1 MTTEFYW
8 DALAENTLQV
18 FHSLTALPLSS
29 QFYLAG
35 GTGLALQIGHRISY
49 DLDFFTSAPALD
61 LAGRSVLQRQLESL
75 LDVKFR
81 HESEGQLYTI
91 VQGVEVSFLFQH
103 HPLLFPVRNAQGI
116 SVADPI
122 DIGLMKLAA
131 AKDRGTRRDFVDL
144 YCLREE
150 VSLSVL
156 FDLLPRKF
164 YDRPDFAVHL
174 AYALSY
180 FEDAEQDPRPLEM
193 RVAAEWAAVKEYCLD
208 GSRLLSQINA
218 GLVPPKPS
226 QFD

>member
-1 MTTEFYW
+1 MSSELHW
-8 DALAENTLQV
+8 DALAEKTRQV
-18 FHSLTALPLSS
+18 FRALAKLPLPSH
-29 QFYLAG
+29 FYLAG

-49 DLDFFTSAPALD
+49 DLDFFTSTPALD
-61 LAGRSVLQRQLESL
+61 LAGRSILQRQLEAL
-75 LDVKFR
+75 QDVTFR
-81 HESEGQLYTI
+81 LESDGQLYTV

-103 HPLLFPVRNAQGI
+103 HPLLFPVREAKGI

-131 AKDRGTRRDFVDL
+131 VKDRGTRRDFVDL
-144 YCLREE
+144 YCLRE
-150 VSLSVL
+150 VAPFSLL
-156 FDLLPRKF
+156 FDLIPRKF

-193 RVAAEWAAVKEYCLD
+193 RVPADWAAIKEYCLG

-218 GLVPPKPS
+218 GLEPPKPS

>member
-1 MTTEFYW
+1 MNTELAW
-8 DALAENTLQV
+8 DTLAENTRQV
-18 FHSLTALPLSS
+18 FDALTALPLPSH
-29 QFYLAG
+29 FYLAG

-49 DLDFFTSAPALD
+49 DLDFFTSDPVLD
-61 LAGRSVLQRQLESL
+61 LAGRSILQRQLESL
-75 LDVKFR
+75 ADVTIR
-81 HESEGQLYTI
+81 HESDGQLYAI
-91 VQGVEVSFLFQH
+91 VQEVEVSFIFQH
-103 HPLLFPVRNAQGI
+103 HPLLFSIRDAQGI
-116 SVADPI
+116 NLADPT

-131 AKDRGTRRDFVDL
+131 VKDRGTRRDFVDL
-144 YCLREE
+144 YCLRQKAPFA
-150 VSLSVL
+150 LL
-156 FDLLPRKF
+156 FDLIPRKF

-193 RVAAEWAAVKEYCLD
+193 RVEAEWTAVKAYCLD

>member
-1 MTTEFYW
+1 MNSELHW
-8 DALAENTLQV
+8 DALAEKTGRV
-18 FHSLTALPLSS
+18 FQALAGLPLPAH
-29 QFYLAG
+29 FYLAG

-49 DLDFFTSAPALD
+49 DLDFFTSDPTLD
-61 LAGRSVLQRQLESL
+61 LAGRSILQRQLESL
-75 LDVKFR
+75 ANMTIR
-81 HESEGQLYTI
+81 HEADGQLYAV

-103 HPLLFPVRNAQGI
+103 HPLLFSVRDAQGI
-116 SVADPI
+116 RLADPT

-131 AKDRGTRRDFVDL
+131 VKDRGTRRDFVDL

-150 VSLSVL
+150 APLSAL

-193 RVAAEWAAVKEYCLD
+193 RMDADWVHVKEYCLG
-208 GSRLLSQINA
+208 GSRLLSLINA
-218 GLVPPKPS
+218 GLVPPNPS
-226 QFD
+226 QSA